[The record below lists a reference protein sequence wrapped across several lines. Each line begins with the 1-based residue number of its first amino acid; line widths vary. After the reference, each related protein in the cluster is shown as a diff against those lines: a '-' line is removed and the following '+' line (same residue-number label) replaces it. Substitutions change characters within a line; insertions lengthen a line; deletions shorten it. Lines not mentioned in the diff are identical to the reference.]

1 MTSVSTNRISLQ
13 RTRRINACNTS
24 VQQKHWLLTCAQSF
38 AHPCLLPFS
47 DKQEGSSPIQT
58 KTSKV
63 SSDDESNSSSSI
75 PSALSRLGN
84 RTVEDSSKPSLKS
97 RLLFKTDTIKE
108 PQTGSSQL
116 VLQRPGGLAQGEGSV
131 GLIKKTDS
139 SVVSIPAGKRL
150 GGNPVAVSNV
160 SPPSGPGV
168 RKFGIKSKAQEKTAM
183 VKPQVSAPPA
193 TSGSQS
199 SSPTKSSP
207 LKLFVRRT
215 APSPV
220 TNAGNQLGAASS
232 SSSTSSSSSVIP
244 PRTQLAAE
252 RGHSNPTTRSTTS
265 PVQQSSKAVQRL
277 ALPEMKMAP
286 AEPKQG
292 VDQVDVG
299 VKTPV
304 APQPVRRQTSGEK
317 SHPEGKRRSSM
328 LWVFFVAVLVLSQ
341 KNVRVVL
348 CRWVGWWCNDK
359 ELCTS
364 EAN

>member
-1 MTSVSTNRISLQ
+1 MQYLCSAEALI
-13 RTRRINACNTS
+13 INLRS
-24 VQQKHWLLTCAQSF
+24 ESF

-47 DKQEGSSPIQT
+47 DKQEGCSPIQT

-63 SSDDESNSSSSI
+63 SSDDDSNSSSSI

-84 RTVEDSSKPSLKS
+84 RTAEDSSKPSLKS
-97 RLLFKTDTIKE
+97 RLLFKTDAIKE

-116 VLQRPGGLAQGEGSV
+116 VLRRPGGLAQGEGSV

-139 SVVSIPAGKRL
+139 SVISIPAGKRL
-150 GGNPVAVSNV
+150 GGDPVAVSNV

-168 RKFGIKSKAQEKTAM
+168 RKFGIKSKAQEKTVT
-183 VKPQVSAPPA
+183 VKPQVSAPPTA
-193 TSGSQS
+193 SGSQS

-220 TNAGNQLGAASS
+220 TNAGNQLGASSS

-252 RGHSNPTTRSTTS
+252 RGHSNPTTISTTSS
-265 PVQQSSKAVQRL
+265 PVQQSSKAAQHQ
-277 ALPEMKMAP
+277 APPEMKMAP

-299 VKTPV
+299 MKTPV

-328 LWVFFVAVLVLSQ
+328 LWVFFVAVLVLNQ

-348 CRWVGWWCNDK
+348 CR
-359 ELCTS
+359 
-364 EAN
+364 